1 MDRAGRVTYGTLER
15 DGRHSQA
22 DARGVLVE
30 AGRWLMQAVQA
41 RTRITLKNILF
52 ATDFSQA
59 ADAAAPM
66 AIQIARRYGAKV
78 YGVHVNRFDDY
89 TATAPN
95 TWAAMAE
102 AAEKETKEDAGRLDE
117 QLQGIEHEVVIG
129 EGNLW
134 EMLSNLISEKEIDLV
149 VVGTRG
155 RTGFGKTLL
164 GSVAEQILRQSPC
177 PVLTVGPHVNPWSD
191 EYVKMRKI
199 VFATDLATDTPVAA
213 PHAISLAQENQAHL
227 VLLHVIQDPHARD
240 LVERP
245 QVVDLKARKL
255 QQLVTEQA
263 GLWCDPTYIVEQGPA
278 AEKILDVAKR
288 RHTDLIV
295 LGARPAKG
303 LATHLNMGTVHKV
316 VSQATCP
323 VLTVRG

>member
-1 MDRAGRVTYGTLER
+1 
-15 DGRHSQA
+15 
-22 DARGVLVE
+22 
-30 AGRWLMQAVQA
+30 MQAVQA

-89 TATAPN
+89 TGAAPDA
-95 TWAAMAE
+95 WAAIAE
-102 AAEKETKEDAGRLDE
+102 AAEKQTKEDAGRLNE

-134 EMLSNLISEKEIDLV
+134 EVLSNVIQQKEIDLV

-155 RTGFGKTLL
+155 RTGLGKTLL

-191 EYVKMRKI
+191 EYVKMREI
-199 VFATDLATDTPVAA
+199 LYATDLATDTPIAA
-213 PHAISLAQENQAHL
+213 PYAISLAQENQAHL
-227 VLLHVIQDPHARD
+227 VLLHVIEDAKAGD
-240 LVERP
+240 LVDSPE
-245 QVVDLKARKL
+245 VVTVKERKL

-263 GLWCDPTYIVEQGPA
+263 GLWCEPSYVVEQGPA

-288 RHTDLIV
+288 RPTDLIV

-303 LATHLNMGTVHKV
+303 LATHLNIGTVHKV
-316 VSQATCP
+316 VSQAKCP

>member
-1 MDRAGRVTYGTLER
+1 MK
-15 DGRHSQA
+15 
-22 DARGVLVE
+22 
-30 AGRWLMQAVQA
+30 AVQA

-59 ADAAAPM
+59 ADAAAPI

-78 YGVHVNRFDDY
+78 YGVHVNRFEDY
-89 TATAPN
+89 TAAAPN
-95 TWAAMAE
+95 VWAAMAE
-102 AAEKETKEDAGRLDE
+102 AAEKETKEDAGRLNE
-117 QLQGIEHEVVIG
+117 QLQGIEHEAVIG
-129 EGNLW
+129 EGNTW
-134 EMLSNLISEKEIDLV
+134 EVMSNLIEQKGIDLIV
-149 VVGTRG
+149 LGTRG
-155 RTGFGKTLL
+155 RTGLRKVIL

-177 PVLTVGPHVNPWSD
+177 PVLTVGPHVNLWSD
-191 EYVKMRKI
+191 EYAKMREI
-199 VFATDLATDTPVAA
+199 LYATDLEAEYPIATPYAV
-213 PHAISLAQENQAHL
+213 SLAQGNQAHL
-227 VLLHVIQDPHARD
+227 VLLHVIEDPKAGD
-240 LVERP
+240 LVNSPE
-245 QVVDLKARKL
+245 VVDFEERRL
-255 QQLVTEQA
+255 QQLVSQQA

-303 LATHLNMGTVHKV
+303 LATHLNIGTVHKV

>member
-1 MDRAGRVTYGTLER
+1 
-15 DGRHSQA
+15 
-22 DARGVLVE
+22 
-30 AGRWLMQAVQA
+30 MQAVKA
-41 RTRITLKNILF
+41 RTRITLKDILF

-59 ADAAAPM
+59 ADAAAPI

-89 TATAPN
+89 TVAAPN
-95 TWAAMAE
+95 AWAAMAE
-102 AAEKETKEDAGRLDE
+102 AAEKETKEDAGRLNE

-134 EMLSNLISEKEIDLV
+134 EVLSNLISEKEIDLV

-164 GSVAEQILRQSPC
+164 GSVAEQILRQSRC

-191 EYVKMRKI
+191 EYVKMREI
-199 VFATDLATDTPVAA
+199 VYATDLATDTPVAA
-213 PHAISLAQENQAHL
+213 PYAISLAQENQAHL
-227 VLLHVIQDPHARD
+227 VLLHVIEHPKPGD
-240 LVERP
+240 LVDSPEG
-245 QVVDLKARKL
+245 VNLKARKL

-263 GLWCDPTYIVEQGPA
+263 GLWCEPTYIVEQGPA

-288 RHTDLIV
+288 RRTDLIV

>member
-1 MDRAGRVTYGTLER
+1 
-15 DGRHSQA
+15 
-22 DARGVLVE
+22 
-30 AGRWLMQAVQA
+30 MQAVQA

-59 ADAAAPM
+59 ADAAAPI

-89 TATAPN
+89 TAAAPN
-95 TWAAMAE
+95 AWAAMAE
-102 AAEKETKEDAGRLDE
+102 AAEKETKEDAGRLNG
-117 QLQGIEHEVVIG
+117 QLQSIEHEVVIG

-134 EMLSNLISEKEIDLV
+134 EVLSNVIQQKEIDLV

-191 EYVKMRKI
+191 EYAKMREI
-199 VFATDLATDTPVAA
+199 LYATDLTTDTPVAA
-213 PHAISLAQENQAHL
+213 PYAISLAQENQAHL
-227 VLLHVIQDPHARD
+227 VLLHVIEDPKAGD
-240 LVERP
+240 LVDCPE
-245 QVVDLKARKL
+245 VVDLKERKL
-255 QQLVTEQA
+255 KQFVTEQV
-263 GLWCDPTYIVEQGPA
+263 GLWCEPTYIVEQGPA

-288 RHTDLIV
+288 RPTDLIV

-303 LATHLNMGTVHKV
+303 LATHLNIGTVHKV
-316 VSQATCP
+316 VSQAKCP

>member
-1 MDRAGRVTYGTLER
+1 MK
-15 DGRHSQA
+15 
-22 DARGVLVE
+22 
-30 AGRWLMQAVQA
+30 AVQA

-59 ADAAAPM
+59 ADAAAPI

-78 YGVHVNRFDDY
+78 YGVHVNRSDDY
-89 TATAPN
+89 TGVAPEA
-95 TWAAMAE
+95 WAAMAE
-102 AAEKETKEDAGRLDE
+102 AAEKETKEDAGRLNE

-129 EGNLW
+129 EGSLW
-134 EMLSNLISEKEIDLV
+134 EVLSNVIQQKEIDLV

-191 EYVKMRKI
+191 EYAKMQEI
-199 VFATDLATDTPVAA
+199 LYATDLAIDNPIAA
-213 PHAISLAQENQAHL
+213 PYAISLAQENQAHL
-227 VLLHVIQDPHARD
+227 VLLHVIEAPKAGD
-240 LVERP
+240 LVDSPE
-245 QVVDLKARKL
+245 VLHVKERKL

-295 LGARPAKG
+295 LGARPARG
-303 LATHLNMGTVHKV
+303 LAMHLNIGTVHKV

>member
-1 MDRAGRVTYGTLER
+1 MKA
-15 DGRHSQA
+15 A
-22 DARGVLVE
+22 
-30 AGRWLMQAVQA
+30 QA

-52 ATDFSQA
+52 ATDFSA
-59 ADAAAPM
+59 ASDAAAPI
-66 AIQIARRYGAKV
+66 AIEIAQRYGAKV
-78 YGVHVNRFDDY
+78 YGVHVNQFENY
-89 TATAPN
+89 ALAAPEA
-95 TWAAMAE
+95 WSAMAQ
-102 AAEKETKEDAGRLDE
+102 AAEKETREHNQHLEE
-117 QLQGIEHEVVIG
+117 QLNAVEHEVVIA
-129 EGNLW
+129 EGNIS
-134 EMLSNLISEKEIDLV
+134 EVISNLIQQKEIDLV

-155 RTGFGKTLL
+155 RTGLGKALL

-191 EYVKMRKI
+191 EYVKMREI
-199 VFATDLATDTPVAA
+199 VYATDLATDTPVAA
-213 PHAISLAQENQAHL
+213 PYAISLAQENQAHL
-227 VLLHVIQDPHARD
+227 VLLHVIDGPKAED
-240 LVERP
+240 LMGSPKLVE
-245 QVVDLKARKL
+245 VKERKL

-263 GLWCDPTYIVEQGPA
+263 GLWCEPTYIVEQGPA

-303 LATHLNMGTVHKV
+303 LATHLNVGTVHKV

>member
-1 MDRAGRVTYGTLER
+1 MK
-15 DGRHSQA
+15 
-22 DARGVLVE
+22 
-30 AGRWLMQAVQA
+30 AVQA

-59 ADAAAPM
+59 ADAAAPI

-78 YGVHVNRFDDY
+78 YGVHVNRSDDY
-89 TATAPN
+89 TGVAPN
-95 TWAAMAE
+95 AWAAMAE
-102 AAEKETKEDAGRLDE
+102 AAEKETKEDAGRLNE

-134 EMLSNLISEKEIDLV
+134 EVLSNVIQQKEIDLV

-164 GSVAEQILRQSPC
+164 GSVAEQILRQSPS

-191 EYVKMRKI
+191 EYVKMREI
-199 VFATDLATDTPVAA
+199 LYATDLAADYPIAA
-213 PHAISLAQENQAHL
+213 PYAISLAQENRAHL
-227 VLLHVIQDPHARD
+227 VLLHVIEDPKAGE
-240 LVERP
+240 LVDSPEVADVK
-245 QVVDLKARKL
+245 QRKL
-255 QQLVTEQA
+255 EQLVTEQA
-263 GLWCDPTYIVEQGPA
+263 GLWCEPTYIVEQGPA

-288 RHTDLIV
+288 RPTDLIV

-303 LATHLNMGTVHKV
+303 LATHLNIGTVHKV
-316 VSQATCP
+316 VSQAKCP